1 MPDAPAAKSRKKRAR
16 KLTFLFASLALLL
29 ALLLALCG
37 CESCRFYGQAAR
49 GQWQML
55 TAPKPIAD
63 FLASTNT
70 PPKLR
75 AQLEFVLR
83 VRTFAERELH
93 LSAHRHYLNYADL
106 GRRYA
111 VWTIYAAPEFSLEAR
126 SWWYPL
132 VGSLKYRGYFNE
144 RSARDYAAKI
154 RTEGQDVFVGGVEAY
169 STLGWFPDPVLN
181 TFINRDEDDLAEVL
195 FHELTHQK
203 VFISGDTDFNEA
215 FATANAQEGV
225 RRWFRAE
232 KKPEA
237 LAKYE
242 AGLGHETDFS
252 HLIFRTRDE
261 LTALYA
267 RTNLPPETMRA
278 EKAAAFDRLRASYG
292 GLKETWGGRGE
303 YDRWFAKE
311 LNNARLNTIS
321 TYYELVPGF
330 AALLK
335 QQDGDSEKFYKEVR
349 KLGRKDKDERQR
361 VVKAL
366 GEK

>member
-1 MPDAPAAKSRKKRAR
+1 M
-16 KLTFLFASLALLL
+16 TFLFASL

-37 CESCRFYGQAAR
+37 CESCRFYGQAVR

-55 TAPKPIAD
+55 TAPQPIAD

-70 PPKLR
+70 PAKLR
-75 AQLEFVLR
+75 TQLELVLR
-83 VRTFAERELH
+83 VRKFAERELH
-93 LSAHRHYLNYADL
+93 LTANRHYLNYADL
-106 GRRYA
+106 GRRYV
-111 VWTIYAAPEFSLEAR
+111 VWNIYAAPEFSLEAHR
-126 SWWYPL
+126 WWYPF
-132 VGSLKYRGYFNE
+132 VGSLKYRGYFSE
-144 RSARDYAAKI
+144 QSARDYAAKLK
-154 RTEGQDVFVGGVEAY
+154 TGGLDVHVGGVEAY

-181 TFINRDEDDLAEVL
+181 TFIDREEDELAELL
-195 FHELTHQK
+195 FHELAHQK
-203 VFISGDTDFNEA
+203 VFVAGDTDFNEA
-215 FATANAQEGV
+215 FATAVGREGV

-232 KKPEA
+232 QKPEA

-252 HLIFRTRDE
+252 RLIFQTRDE
-261 LTALYA
+261 LTALYI
-267 RTNLPPETMRA
+267 RTNLPPETMRT
-278 EKAAAFDRLRASYG
+278 EKVAAFERLRASYG
-292 GLKETWGGRGE
+292 VQKQKWGGRGE

-335 QQDGDSEKFYKEVR
+335 KQDGELEKFYQEVR

-361 VVKAL
+361 QVKAL
-366 GEK
+366 GGK